1 MTFDE
6 LNEDQRMELKQHI
19 ITERNEHRGEGT
31 SYEELALA
39 DDLVSDEDL
48 EDWYGSTEF
57 SPDDFTGP
65 CRKRTVTVERI
76 PQWAVCYLVNSEDD
90 SLSSDDRK
98 QIDEYVK
105 RLFKEEHL
113 RLICPIDGTENEF
126 CAHPAF
132 GLACGT
138 VDFAA
143 EEAYKDERDWKAE
156 ALKYAESVG
165 VYEYAVNG
173 RFMEYWSF
181 FGQGE
186 GWYFIR
192 YDLGCGKEVFR
203 GANIPWDD
211 EAAVPAFLLTETGA
225 TKYNYMEG

>member
-19 ITERNEHRGEGT
+19 LMERNEHLGEGT

-48 EDWYGSTEF
+48 GELYEGTEF
-57 SPDDFTGP
+57 SEDDFTCSCHGQTT
-65 CRKRTVTVERI
+65 KV
-76 PQWAVCYLVNSEDD
+76 
-90 SLSSDDRK
+90 
-98 QIDEYVK
+98 
-105 RLFKEEHL
+105 
-113 RLICPIDGTENEF
+113 
-126 CAHPAF
+126 
-132 GLACGT
+132 
-138 VDFAA
+138 
-143 EEAYKDERDWKAE
+143 ERDWKAE
-156 ALKYAESVG
+156 ALKHAEATG

-211 EAAVPAFLLTETGA
+211 EAKVPAFLLTESGA
-225 TKYNYMEG
+225 TKYNYMVG